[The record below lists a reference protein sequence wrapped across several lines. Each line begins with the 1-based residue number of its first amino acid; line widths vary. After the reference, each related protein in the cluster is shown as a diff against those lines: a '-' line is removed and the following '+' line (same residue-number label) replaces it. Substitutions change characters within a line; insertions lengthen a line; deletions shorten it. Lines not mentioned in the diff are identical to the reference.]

1 MTKFI
6 LASNSPRRQEIFRK
20 LNIEF
25 EVITSDIEEIID
37 NNIPPYRLAC
47 DLAYQKASSII
58 THIQGDAIII
68 AADTI
73 VYNNGVFGKP
83 HNHQAAYEMIKSLSG
98 KTHEVITGLAIIDTN
113 TNKEV
118 KEYEITKV
126 HFRKIEDEEIY
137 KYIATGEP
145 MDKAGGYGIQGKASL
160 FIRKIDGDY
169 YNVVGLPVY
178 KLGEI
183 LKNKFDISLL

>member
-25 EVITSDIEEIID
+25 EVITADIEEIID

-47 DLAYQKASSII
+47 DLAYQKASNII
-58 THIQGDAIII
+58 THIQGDGIII